1 MLRSRPS
8 THPLTS
14 MGQPLIAL
22 FWWLLVLT
30 DPSVGF
36 AGLSGEE
43 PVHVKLVKALEGVS
57 GSRMLAD
64 VTHLSSSDLT
74 VRQTVMAADLRSGL
88 LVAERSQS
96 RVL

>member
-1 MLRSRPS
+1 M
-8 THPLTS
+8 HPLTS

-30 DPSVGF
+30 DPSVGL

-57 GSRMLAD
+57 GTRMLAD
-64 VTHLSSSDLT
+64 VAQLSSSDLNG
-74 VRQTVMAADLRSGL
+74 RQTGTADDLR
-88 LVAERSQS
+88 
-96 RVL
+96 